1 MISLEFLLTC
11 LVVVLMPGTGVLFT
25 VTTAL
30 FQGRRASLYAACG
43 CTLGILPS
51 LLASIMG
58 LAILFHTSALLFQAV
73 KYLGVAYLL
82 FLAWSMLRAGGPL
95 ALPSPSSPQAGLA
108 ILLKGLVLN
117 ILNPKLTLFFLAFLP
132 QFLPPAADHATANM
146 LVLGGVFMAMTWV
159 IFLLYG
165 LLATQVRQQV
175 LHSQHLTTLVQR
187 LCAASFAALGLKL
200 ALTEQR

>member
-11 LVVVLMPGTGVLFT
+11 LVVVLMPGTGVLYT
-25 VTTAL
+25 VSTAL
-30 FQGRRASLYAACG
+30 FKGRHASLYAACG

-51 LLASIMG
+51 LLASITG
-58 LAILFHTSALLFQAV
+58 LAILFHTSALLFQTV

-95 ALPSPSSPQAGLA
+95 ALQPQSTSQAGLG
-108 ILLKGLVLN
+108 ILLKGFLLN

-132 QFLPPAADHATANM
+132 QFLPQPAAHPTANM

-159 IFLLYG
+159 IFILYG
-165 LLATQVRQQV
+165 LLATRVRQHV
-175 LHSQHLTTLVQR
+175 LHSQRLTTLVQR
-187 LCAASFAALGLKL
+187 ICAASFAALGLKL
-200 ALTEQR
+200 ALTAQR

>member
-51 LLASIMG
+51 LLASI
-58 LAILFHTSALLFQAV
+58 L
-73 KYLGVAYLL
+73 
-82 FLAWSMLRAGGPL
+82 
-95 ALPSPSSPQAGLA
+95 GLA
-108 ILLKGLVLN
+108 ILLKGFLLN

-132 QFLPPAADHATANM
+132 QFLPPAAAHPTANM

-175 LHSQHLTTLVQR
+175 LHSPHLTTLVQR

>member
-51 LLASIMG
+51 LLASILG

-108 ILLKGLVLN
+108 ILLKGFLLN

-132 QFLPPAADHATANM
+132 QFLPPAAAHPTANM

-175 LHSQHLTTLVQR
+175 LHSPHLTTLVQR